1 MENRRLLTLA
11 GLGLAGMVVLGG
23 CSAAPPAPSGTA
35 GSPVAASRTPAA
47 GAPAN
52 QDRAPCTQR
61 LRPGSGGATPM
72 ALTPQA
78 RAEIERLRA
87 LTPEQQVAEG
97 QASAARAPEL
107 AARLADVRSRVERAT
122 RPCADR

>member
-11 GLGLAGMVVLGG
+11 GIGMAGMVVLGG
-23 CSAAPPAPSGTA
+23 CGAAPPAPAGTA
-35 GSPVAASRTPAA
+35 GSPVAASPTSTA
-47 GAPAN
+47 GAPAAP
-52 QDRAPCTQR
+52 DREPCTQR
-61 LRPGSGGATPM
+61 LRPGGAGATPM

-87 LTPEQQVAEG
+87 LTPEQQAAEG
-97 QASAARAPEL
+97 RASAARDPQL
-107 AARLADVRSRVERAT
+107 AAHLAEVRSRVERAT

>member
-1 MENRRLLTLA
+1 
-11 GLGLAGMVVLGG
+11 
-23 CSAAPPAPSGTA
+23 
-35 GSPVAASRTPAA
+35 
-47 GAPAN
+47 
-52 QDRAPCTQR
+52 
-61 LRPGSGGATPM
+61 M

-87 LTPEQQVAEG
+87 LSPEQQAAEG